1 MNTGVIGASGYAGG
15 ELLRLISA
23 HPNFKLT
30 FISAN
35 TNAGELITAVHPQLI
50 NFGTQRFSSLDIAE
64 INKCELVFLALPHG
78 ESGKIVKDIK
88 PGIKIVDL
96 GADFRLKS
104 EAKWEQYYSGTHA
117 GVWAYGMPELMD
129 HQSIATCMST

>member
-35 TNAGELITAVHPQLI
+35 TNAGELISAVHPQLI
-50 NFGTQRFSSLDIAE
+50 SFGTQRFSSLDIAE

-88 PGIKIVDL
+88 PGLV
-96 GADFRLKS
+96 S
-104 EAKWEQYYSGTHA
+104 
-117 GVWAYGMPELMD
+117 
-129 HQSIATCMST
+129 